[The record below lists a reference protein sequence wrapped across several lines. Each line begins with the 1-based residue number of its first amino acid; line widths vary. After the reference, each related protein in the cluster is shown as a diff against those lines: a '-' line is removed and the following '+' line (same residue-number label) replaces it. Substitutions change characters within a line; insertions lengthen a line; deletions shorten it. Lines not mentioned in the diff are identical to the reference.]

1 MELKE
6 VLSRIG
12 YVRNQKKLSA
22 KEVSL
27 QIGKSQQYVA
37 KLETAQITLSVKE
50 LLKILEV
57 CDFPIDRFFS
67 KNIAEEPT
75 NKELVELIEDLSLIK
90 KKKLLEF
97 LKTL

>member
-6 VLSRIG
+6 ILSRIG
-12 YVRNQKKLSA
+12 YIRNQKKLSA

-37 KLETAQITLSVKE
+37 KLETAQIKLSMIE

-67 KNIAEEPT
+67 KNIDEEPI
-75 NKELVELIEDLSLIK
+75 NKELIELIEGLSLVK